1 MTNIDNFCARMLT
14 LDKGIRFVGVANKEA
29 KMIGSAYREGL
40 RPLLNPS
47 ETEMSILQSI
57 IRMGTRE
64 TLEKKLGETVYAF
77 AMYKKVKRVAVPLR
91 RSSKI
96 THILMASFDINVDH
110 EPIILTKIL
119 PELEQLAM

>member
-1 MTNIDNFCARMLT
+1 MLT

-77 AMYKKVKRVAVPLR
+77 AMYKKVKRAAVPLR
-91 RSSKI
+91 RSPKI
-96 THILMASFDINVDH
+96 THILMASFDIDVDH